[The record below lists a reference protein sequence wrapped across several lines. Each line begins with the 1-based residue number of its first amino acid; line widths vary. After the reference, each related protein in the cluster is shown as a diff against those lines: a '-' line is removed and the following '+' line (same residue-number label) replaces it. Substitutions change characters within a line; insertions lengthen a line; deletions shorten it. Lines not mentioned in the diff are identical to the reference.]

1 MDWLRWLWHPYNV
14 FMLVLFGVHVVLFLG
29 LCVSRRRQIRR
40 LASHLEDILG
50 PRFRRISNDP
60 DRTIDEVIDGFFH
73 DIQDVITDRQ
83 SPEDARELSRRLV
96 TKDEARKYL
105 KRMSFETLYSCVRA
119 GIEAWPLL
127 GILGTVVAI
136 ALGMHASAAAPQP
149 TEPPAI
155 VQPATGPAAAEPPA
169 PAPPA
174 PPPPQPDEATPTGA
188 IIRNFRM
195 AIGSTILGLAFGV
208 GFMLFNAWVEP
219 SFERLME
226 HRKSIR
232 TVVRTAKNALFG
244 TVGSGELP

>member
-1 MDWLRWLWHPYNV
+1 MGWLRWLWHPYNV

-29 LCVSRRRQIRR
+29 LVISRRRQIRR

-50 PRFRRISNDP
+50 PKFRRISADP
-60 DRTIDEVIDGFFH
+60 DRTLDEVIDGFFH
-73 DIQDVITDRQ
+73 DIQDVVATHQ
-83 SPEDARELSRRLV
+83 NSEDARELSRRLV

-105 KRMSFETLYSCVRA
+105 KRMSFETLYSCVRT

-136 ALGMHASAAAPQP
+136 ALGMQASAAAPQP
-149 TEPPAI
+149 TDPAAI
-155 VQPATGPAAAEPPA
+155 VRPATTTGPAPGEAAG
-169 PAPPA
+169 
-174 PPPPQPDEATPTGA
+174 PPPPPAQSPEASPTGA

-226 HRKSIR
+226 HRRSIR
-232 TVVRTAKNALFG
+232 TVVRTAKNVLFG
-244 TVGSGELP
+244 SAGTGGPP

>member
-14 FMLVLFGVHVVLFLG
+14 FLLILFGVHVVLFLG
-29 LCVSRRRQIRR
+29 LCVSRKRQIRR

-50 PRFRRISNDP
+50 PKFRRISNDP
-60 DRTIDEVIDGFFH
+60 DRTLDEVIDGFFH
-73 DIQDVITDRQ
+73 DIQDVVATHQD
-83 SPEDARELSRRLV
+83 SPDARELSRRLV

-105 KRMSFETLYSCVRA
+105 KRMSFETLYSCVRT

-136 ALGMHASAAAPQP
+136 ALGMQATTTAPGP
-149 TEPPAI
+149 VEPAAI
-155 VQPATGPAAAEPPA
+155 VQPVTTAPVAGAPQAPPPA
-169 PAPPA
+169 PEAPEAA
-174 PPPPQPDEATPTGA
+174 PTDA

-195 AIGSTILGLAFGV
+195 LAFGV

-226 HRKSIR
+226 HRRSVR
-232 TVVRTAKNALFG
+232 TAVRTAKNVLFG
-244 TVGSGELP
+244 APGTGGGE